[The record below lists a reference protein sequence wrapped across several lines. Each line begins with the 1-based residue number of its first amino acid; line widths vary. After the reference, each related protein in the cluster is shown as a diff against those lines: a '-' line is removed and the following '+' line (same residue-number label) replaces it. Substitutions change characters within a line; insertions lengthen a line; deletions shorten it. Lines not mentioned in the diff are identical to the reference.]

1 MDGGKGYTIEKGLM
15 HKVKI
20 HDITI
25 GSGGLVLIAGPCVI
39 ESEDHALFMAR
50 NIRAIASRTGIPYI
64 FKASFD
70 KANRS
75 SIVSYR
81 GPGLIK
87 GLEILEKIKKQL
99 SVPVIS
105 DIHDP
110 SQAGPAAEVL
120 DMLQIPAFLCRQ
132 TDLLVAAG
140 ATGLPVN
147 IKKGQFMA
155 PWDMVNA
162 AAKVQSTGN
171 SAIILTER
179 GVSLGYNNLVCD
191 LRSLA
196 IMRSLGFPVVLD
208 VTHSLQL
215 PGGQGTSSGGNSEY
229 IPQLARAGVA
239 FGLDGVFLEVHDNPA
254 LALSDGSNSLKLG
267 DLEPLLIQLKKIHEV
282 AS

>member
-1 MDGGKGYTIEKGLM
+1 MAAPITIEKGLM

-20 HDITI
+20 HDITM

-50 NIRAIASRTGIPYI
+50 NIRDITSRIGIPYI

-70 KANRS
+70 KANRT
-75 SIVSYR
+75 SIDSYR

-87 GLEILEKIKKQL
+87 GLKILEKIRKEV
-99 SVPVIS
+99 SIPVLS

-110 SQAGPAAEVL
+110 SQAGPAAKVL

-140 ATGLPVN
+140 ITGLPVN

-155 PWDMVNA
+155 PWDMANA
-162 AAKVQSTGN
+162 ASKVQSTGN
-171 SAIILTER
+171 NAIVLTER

-196 IMRSLGFPVVLD
+196 IMRSLGFPVILD
-208 VTHSLQL
+208 VTHSLQI
-215 PGGQGTSSGGNSEY
+215 PGGQGTSSGGKAEY
-229 IPQLARAGVA
+229 IRQLARAGVA
-239 FGLDGVFLEVHDNPA
+239 FGLDGVFLEVHDNPDK
-254 LALSDGSNSLKLG
+254 ALSDGPNSLRL
-267 DLEPLLIQLKKIHEV
+267 DMLEPLLMQLKKIHEV
-282 AS
+282 AL

>member
-1 MDGGKGYTIEKGLM
+1 M

-20 HDITI
+20 HDICL
-25 GSGGLVLIAGPCVI
+25 GSGDLVLIAGPCVI
-39 ESEDHALFMAR
+39 ESEDHALFMAE
-50 NIRAIASRTGIPYI
+50 NIRDITSRIGIPYI

-75 SIVSYR
+75 SIDSYR
-81 GPGLIK
+81 GPGIIK
-87 GLEILEKIKKQL
+87 GLQILDKIKKRL
-99 SVPVIS
+99 SIPVLS

-140 ATGLPVN
+140 KTGLPVN

-155 PWDMVNA
+155 PWDMANA
-162 AAKVQSTGN
+162 ASKVQSTGN
-171 SAIILTER
+171 KAIVLTER

-196 IMRSLGFPVVLD
+196 IMRSLGFPVILD

-229 IPQLARAGVA
+229 IPHLARAGVA

-254 LALSDGSNSLKLG
+254 LALSDGSNSL
-267 DLEPLLIQLKKIHEV
+267 DLSVLEMLLLQLKKIHEV
-282 AS
+282 SL

>member
-1 MDGGKGYTIEKGLM
+1 MQ
-15 HKVKI
+15 KVKI

-25 GSGGLVLIAGPCVI
+25 GSGDLVLVAGPCVI
-39 ESEDHALFMAR
+39 ESQDHALFMAES
-50 NIRAIASRTGIPYI
+50 IRDITSRMGIPYI

-75 SIVSYR
+75 SIDSYR
-81 GPGLIK
+81 GPGLEM
-87 GLEILEKIKKQL
+87 GLHILLDIKKRL
-99 SVPVIS
+99 SIPVTS

-110 SQAGPAAEVL
+110 LQAGPAAHVL

-140 ATGLPVN
+140 MTGLPIN

-155 PWDMVNA
+155 PWDMGNVT
-162 AAKVQSTGN
+162 AKVQSTGN
-171 SAIILTER
+171 NAIILTER

-196 IMRSLGFPVVLD
+196 VMRSLGFPVILD

-215 PGGQGTSSGGNSEY
+215 PGGQGTSSGGNGEY
-229 IPQLARAGVA
+229 ISQLARAGVA
-239 FGLDGVFLEVHDNPA
+239 FGLDGIFLEVHDNPDQ
-254 LALSDGSNSLKLG
+254 ALSDGPNSLKL
-267 DLEPLLIQLKKIHEV
+267 DMLEPLLMQLKKIHEV

>member
-1 MDGGKGYTIEKGLM
+1 M
-15 HKVKI
+15 HTVKI

-25 GSGGLVLIAGPCVI
+25 GSGLVLIAGPCVI

-50 NIRAIASRTGIPYI
+50 NIRDITSRIGIPYI

-70 KANRS
+70 KANRT
-75 SIVSYR
+75 SIDSYR

-87 GLEILEKIKKQL
+87 GLKILEKIRKEV
-99 SVPVIS
+99 SIPVLS

-110 SQAGPAAEVL
+110 SQAGPAAKVL

-140 ATGLPVN
+140 TTGLPIN

-155 PWDMVNA
+155 PWDMANA
-162 AAKVQSTGN
+162 ASKVQSTGN
-171 SAIILTER
+171 NAIVLTER

-196 IMRSLGFPVVLD
+196 IMRSLGFPVILD
-208 VTHSLQL
+208 VTHSLQI
-215 PGGQGTSSGGNSEY
+215 PGGQGTSSGGEAEY
-229 IPQLARAGVA
+229 IPKLARAGVA
-239 FGLDGVFLEVHDNPA
+239 FGLDGIFLEVHDNPDK
-254 LALSDGSNSLKLG
+254 ALSDGPNSLRL
-267 DLEPLLIQLKKIHEV
+267 DMLEPLLVQLKKIHEV

>member
-1 MDGGKGYTIEKGLM
+1 M

-25 GSGGLVLIAGPCVI
+25 GSGGLVLIACPCVI
-39 ESEDHALFMAR
+39 ESKDHALFMAQ
-50 NIRAIASRTGIPYI
+50 NIRDIASRTGIPYI

-75 SIVSYR
+75 SIDSYR

-99 SVPVIS
+99 SIPVIS

-155 PWDMVNA
+155 PWDMANA

-171 SAIILTER
+171 NAIILTER
-179 GVSLGYNNLVCD
+179 GASLGYNNLVCD

-196 IMRSLGFPVVLD
+196 IMRSLGFPVILD

-254 LALSDGSNSLKLG
+254 LALSDGSNSLRL
-267 DLEPLLIQLKKIHEV
+267 DELEPLLIQLKKIHEV
-282 AS
+282 A

>member
-1 MDGGKGYTIEKGLM
+1 M

-25 GSGGLVLIAGPCVI
+25 GNGGLVLIAGPCVI
-39 ESEDHALFMAR
+39 ESEDHALFMAQ
-50 NIRAIASRTGIPYI
+50 NIRDIASRIGVPYI

-75 SIVSYR
+75 SIDSYR

-87 GLEILEKIKKQL
+87 GLKILEKIKKQS

-155 PWDMVNA
+155 PWDMSNA

-171 SAIILTER
+171 NAIILTER

-239 FGLDGVFLEVHDNPA
+239 FGLDGVFLEVHDNPE
-254 LALSDGSNSLKLG
+254 LALSDGTNSLRLDG
-267 DLEPLLIQLKKIHEV
+267 LEPLLIQLKKIHEV
-282 AS
+282 VS

>member
-1 MDGGKGYTIEKGLM
+1 MGQGSV

-25 GSGGLVLIAGPCVI
+25 GSGALVLIAGPCVI
-39 ESEDHALFMAR
+39 ESQDHALFLAES
-50 NIRAIASRTGIPYI
+50 IRDITSRIGVPYI

-75 SIVSYR
+75 SIDSYR
-81 GPGLIK
+81 GPGLEM
-87 GLEILEKIKKQL
+87 GLNILLAIKKRL
-99 SVPVIS
+99 SIPVTS

-110 SQAGPAAEVL
+110 SQAGPAAHVL

-140 ATGLPVN
+140 KTGLPVN

-155 PWDMVNA
+155 PWDMGNVT
-162 AAKVQSTGN
+162 AKVQSTGN

-196 IMRSLGFPVVLD
+196 VMRSLGFPVILD

-215 PGGQGTSSGGNSEY
+215 PGGQGTSSGGNAKY
-229 IPQLARAGVA
+229 ISQLARAGVA
-239 FGLDGVFLEVHDNPA
+239 FGLDGIFLEVHDNPDQ
-254 LALSDGSNSLKLG
+254 ALSDGPNSLKL
-267 DLEPLLIQLKKIHEV
+267 DMLEPLLMQLKKIHEV